1 MATVAIGRRP
11 SALATQS
18 TDRAL
23 LRAFLDQDRLY
34 AAYREGRKV
43 LIVGNGGSA
52 ATASHMACDLA
63 KNVFGQFPGDAAPSG
78 RFKVLALTD
87 NIPLIT
93 AWANDAGYDRVFLE
107 QVRTFTDPGDVLVA
121 ISGSGNSPNV
131 VEAVKLARRLG
142 AETIGILV
150 FSGGKLKDLVDRAV
164 IVTSDGHPDVCATG
178 NLATPAEQQR
188 ILQQTLAANPGL
200 SVQVHT
206 IYVGRSNEA

>member
-1 MATVAIGRRP
+1 MKRDVDVRGTVTAYLGR
-11 SALATQS
+11 
-18 TDRAL
+18 
-23 LRAFLDQDRLY
+23 LRAAIDSLPLEAVEGLVDRLY

-142 AETIGILV
+142 AETIGILG

-164 IVTSDGHPDVCATG
+164 IVTSDDYGPIEDLHMALDHIVTTCLREMIAREATG
-178 NLATPAEQQR
+178 
-188 ILQQTLAANPGL
+188 
-200 SVQVHT
+200 
-206 IYVGRSNEA
+206 

>member
-1 MATVAIGRRP
+1 MKPDMDVRGTVTGYLGR
-11 SALATQS
+11 
-18 TDRAL
+18 
-23 LRAFLDQDRLY
+23 LRAAIDSLPVEAVEGVVKRLY

-63 KNVFGQFPGDAAPSG
+63 KNVFGQFPGDAAPTG

-93 AWANDAGYDRVFLE
+93 AWANDAGYERVFLE

-131 VEAVKLARRLG
+131 VEAVKLARHLG
-142 AETIGILV
+142 AETIGILG
-150 FSGGKLKDLVDRAV
+150 FTGGKLKDLVDRAV
-164 IVTSDGHPDVCATG
+164 IVASDDYGPIEDLHMALDHIVTTCLREMIEREA
-178 NLATPAEQQR
+178 PA
-188 ILQQTLAANPGL
+188 
-200 SVQVHT
+200 
-206 IYVGRSNEA
+206 